1 MRGSNYNI
9 HTLADGEEVELRT
22 STAVTVAIGGEKM
35 LKEVITALEEFEV
48 IEADDALHDF
58 GGLHGSKGHDFA
70 AFWVIQRVT
79 ELEQANPADYL
90 FVCEYMQ
97 DVAEFDSSTAPTRVQ
112 LYQLKKKED
121 GYWTSSTL
129 TGQSGKAKIP
139 KTDKP
144 IWKLLR
150 HIRSVKKAEAIG
162 AFVTN
167 AKFDVA
173 LATGQSSVNE
183 TRIGLDKLDAAHATK
198 LKEALAAAEGVKPED
213 VDLSTIELRSEA
225 IAINDMQRHANGVVL
240 EFLSTVAPEHAG
252 MAASLVDTLYVQ
264 LKKTARRTEKCA
276 SWDEL
281 VSRRGFTRAR
291 FQKAVEDLKTIP
303 DRASART
310 ALFDKISKDWRNADC
325 TRVLAAL
332 TRCAREKVLVG
343 EASRWNT
350 TDLLR
355 PMFEV
360 ADEQAWSDQKRFE
373 TACVLLA
380 EERESLSA
388 DEIKAL
394 SIFEMTEW
402 DLNQIPA

>member
-1 MRGSNYNI
+1 
-9 HTLADGEEVELRT
+9 
-22 STAVTVAIGGEKM
+22 M
-35 LKEVITALEEFEV
+35 LKEVITALEEFEI

-58 GGLHGSKGHDFA
+58 GGLHGGKGHDFA

-79 ELEQANPADYL
+79 ELEQAKLADYL

-121 GYWTSSTL
+121 GYWTPLTL
-129 TGQSGKAKIP
+129 TGQSGKAKTP
-139 KTDKP
+139 KPDKP

-150 HIRSVKKAEAIG
+150 HIRTVKKTQAIG
-162 AFVTN
+162 AFITN

-173 LATGQSSVNE
+173 LATGQSSVND
-183 TRIGLDKLDAAHATK
+183 TRICLDKLDAPHAIK
-198 LKEALAAAEGVKPED
+198 LKAAIAAVEGVSADEI
-213 VDLSTIELRSEA
+213 DLSTIELRSEA

-252 MAASLVDTLYVQ
+252 QAASLVDTLYVQ
-264 LKKTARRTEKCA
+264 LKQTARRTEKCA
-276 SWDEL
+276 NWNEL

-310 ALFDKISKDWRNADC
+310 ALFDKISKDWRNADRI
-325 TRVLAAL
+325 RVLAAL

-350 TDLLR
+350 RDILR
-355 PMFEV
+355 HMFEV
-360 ADEQAWSDQKRFE
+360 ADEQAWSDQQRFE
-373 TACVLLA
+373 TACLLLN
-380 EERESLSA
+380 EERDGLSM
-388 DEIKAL
+388 DEIRAL
-394 SIFEMTEW
+394 SIYEMTEW
-402 DLNQIPA
+402 DLSQILA